1 MGFDNYV
8 KRANS
13 VKDMKTFDQFS
24 QERQVQFRFSV
35 KNNKMI
41 LEEMQ
46 KSKFAQVIDKRYYFI
61 LEEKQNLLLMEKK
74 ALLKNHRLFLL
85 INIFLQEPR
94 YYQVIKKEC

>member
-46 KSKFAQVIDKRYYFI
+46 KSKFAQVI

-74 ALLKNHRLFLL
+74 TLLKNHRLFLL
-85 INIFLQEPR
+85 INIFLQKPR

>member
-1 MGFDNYV
+1 
-8 KRANS
+8 
-13 VKDMKTFDQFS
+13 
-24 QERQVQFRFSV
+24 
-35 KNNKMI
+35 MI